1 MPDILCTDM
10 IRQAKSEYWMT
21 VPTLF
26 PLALLSW
33 FLDDNVGS
41 TISVLQGS

>member
-10 IRQAKSEYWMT
+10 IRQAKSYWMT

-33 FLDDNVGS
+33 SLDDNVGS

>member
-1 MPDILCTDM
+1 M
-10 IRQAKSEYWMT
+10 IRQAKSYWMT